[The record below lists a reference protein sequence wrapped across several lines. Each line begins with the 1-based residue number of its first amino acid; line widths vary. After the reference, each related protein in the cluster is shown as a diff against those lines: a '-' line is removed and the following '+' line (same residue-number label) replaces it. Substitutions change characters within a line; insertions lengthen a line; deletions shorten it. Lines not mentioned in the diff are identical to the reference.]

1 VNKKKMIEY
10 DKLRKSLQHL
20 EQQYANYL
28 SMNEREY
35 LSVLDKDAIRESVV
49 RRFKPCY
56 DTLWKHLKKYLEE
69 EVGLVTP
76 NSPKPIFRLAYENQ
90 IVDDVDNWFEY
101 AQARIDTAHDY
112 SEEKFMATLE
122 KTGDFIR
129 DAIELYKVMTKESW

>member
-1 VNKKKMIEY
+1 MTEY
-10 DKLRKSLQHL
+10 DKLKKSLHRL
-20 EQQYANYL
+20 GQQYANYL
-28 SMNEREY
+28 SMNERDY
-35 LSVLDKDAIRESVV
+35 LSDLDKDAISESVV

-69 EVGLVTP
+69 EIGLEAP
-76 NSPKPIFRLAYENQ
+76 NSPKLIFRLAYENQ
-90 IVDDVDNWFEY
+90 IIDDVESWFEY

-112 SEEKFMATLE
+112 SEKKYKATLG

>member
-1 VNKKKMIEY
+1 MTEY
-10 DKLRKSLQHL
+10 DKLKRSLQHL

-28 SMNEREY
+28 SMNEREN
-35 LSVLDKDAIRESVV
+35 LSDLDKDAISESVV
-49 RRFKPCY
+49 RRFETCY

-69 EVGLVTP
+69 EIGVVSP
-76 NSPKPIFRLAYENQ
+76 NSPKPIFRLAHENN
-90 IVDDVDNWFEY
+90 IIEDVENWFEY

-112 SEEKFMATLE
+112 NEEKYMDTLG

>member
-1 VNKKKMIEY
+1 MTEY
-10 DKLRKSLQHL
+10 DKLKKSLQHL

-28 SMNEREY
+28 SMKDRDY
-35 LSVLDKDAIRESVV
+35 LSDLDKDAISESVV
-49 RRFKPCY
+49 QRFETCY

-69 EVGLVTP
+69 EIGLVAP
-76 NSPKPIFRLAYENQ
+76 SSPKPIFRVAYENQ
-90 IVDDVDNWFEY
+90 IIDEVENWFEY

-112 SEEKFMATLE
+112 SERKFMATLE

>member
-1 VNKKKMIEY
+1 MTEY
-10 DKLRKSLQHL
+10 DKLKKSLQHL

-28 SMNEREY
+28 SMNERGN
-35 LSVLDKDAIRESVV
+35 LLDLDKDAISESVV
-49 RRFKPCY
+49 QRFETCY

-69 EVGLVTP
+69 EIGLVAP
-76 NSPKPIFRLAYENQ
+76 NSPKKIFRLAYENQ
-90 IVDDVDNWFEY
+90 IIEEIENWFEY

-112 SEEKFMATLE
+112 SEEKFIATLE